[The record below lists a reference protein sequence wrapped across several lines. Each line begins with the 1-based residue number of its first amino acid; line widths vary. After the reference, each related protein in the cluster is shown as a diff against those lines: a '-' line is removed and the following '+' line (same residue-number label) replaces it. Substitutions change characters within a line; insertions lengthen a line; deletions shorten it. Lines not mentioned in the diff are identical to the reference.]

1 MELLRFT
8 TAGSVDDGKSTL
20 IGRMLYEARGVYEDQ
35 LASVRKSAINR
46 STGPIDFSLLTDGLR
61 AEREQGITIDVAY
74 RYFATPKRKFIIA
87 DTPGHEQYTRNMA
100 TGASTADLAIVLV
113 DARKGLL
120 PQSRRHAFIA
130 SLLGIPHVAVAVN
143 KMDLVAFSQEVFDS
157 IVGEFT
163 QFAGRI
169 GLRDMQFIPVSA
181 LEGDNIVKRSEKMP
195 WYQGPPLLE
204 YLETV
209 PLIDSRNFISLR
221 FPVQYV
227 IRPDLH
233 FRGYAGQ
240 LAAGVL
246 KPGQKVMALP
256 SGRTTTVK
264 SIPGFDDDLEEAY
277 PPMSITVCLADEIDL
292 GRGDMLVDAENPPNA
307 SRRIEADLV
316 WMHADPLIAGKQ
328 YLIKHTTSQ
337 GGATVTEINYKLDV
351 NMLAELP
358 AKELHLNE
366 IGLVTIESRR
376 ELFFDPY
383 EENRNTG
390 SFVLIDPLSN
400 ATVAAGMIRRK
411 APDKFAGRVEEI
423 ERIAR
428 YGNRGVVIPLHGRT
442 ALALLLERQLFDRGC
457 LVRVVDRDAGP
468 LAAAGMIAISIADPG
483 PASPVLALQHLSA
496 DDHEAAI
503 AVMDALE
510 TANYLLHPDDFAQ
523 GDGI

>member
-35 LASVRKSAINR
+35 LASLRNSSVNR

-130 SLLGIPHVAVAVN
+130 GLLGIPNVAVAVN
-143 KMDLVAFSQEVFDS
+143 KMDLVAYSKEVFDS
-157 IVGEFT
+157 IVTDFT

-169 GLRDMQFIPVSA
+169 GLRNMQFIPVSA
-181 LEGDNIVKRSEKMP
+181 LEGDNIVTKSVNMP
-195 WYQGPPLLE
+195 WYEGPQLLE

-209 PLIDSRNFISLR
+209 PIVDSRNFISLR

-227 IRPDLH
+227 VRPDLD
-233 FRGYAGQ
+233 FRGFSGQ

-246 KPGQKVMALP
+246 KPGMKVMALP
-256 SGRTTTVK
+256 SGHTSTVK
-264 SIPGFDDDLEEAY
+264 SIPSFDGDLAEAY
-277 PPMSITVCLADEIDL
+277 PPMSITVCLDDEIDL
-292 GRGDMLVDAENPPNA
+292 SRGDMLVDPENPPSA
-307 SRRIEADLV
+307 SHRIEADLV

-337 GGATVTEINYKLDV
+337 GNATVTEINYKLDV

-358 AKELHLNE
+358 AKELQLNE

-376 ELFFDPY
+376 ALFFDPY
-383 EENRNTG
+383 EQNRNTG

-400 ATVAAGMIRRK
+400 ATVAAGMIRRP
-411 APDKFAGRVEEI
+411 APAKFAGRVEEI

-428 YGNRGVVIPLHGRT
+428 YGNRGVVIPLHGRSS
-442 ALALLLERQLFDRGC
+442 LAFLLERQLFDRGC

-468 LAAAGMIAISIADPG
+468 LAAAGMIAISLVDPG
-483 PASPVLALQHLSA
+483 PAGPVLGLAALPG
-496 DDHEAAI
+496 DDHEAAKV
-503 AVMDALE
+503 VMDALE
-510 TANYLLHPDDFAQ
+510 GSNFLLHPDDFAQ